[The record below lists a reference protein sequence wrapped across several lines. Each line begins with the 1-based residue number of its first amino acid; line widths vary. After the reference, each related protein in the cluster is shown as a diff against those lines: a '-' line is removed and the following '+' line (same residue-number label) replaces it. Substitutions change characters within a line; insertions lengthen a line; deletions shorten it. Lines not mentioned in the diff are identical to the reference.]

1 MLREGAEV
9 EVAVIDATE
18 IGIERP
24 KKNSESGESEKNK
37 GHTITVG
44 SS

>member
-1 MLREGAEV
+1 MINKALEV

-24 KKNSESGESEKNK
+24 KKNSESDIAGRKRD
-37 GHTITVG
+37 IQ
-44 SS
+44 

>member
-1 MLREGAEV
+1 MINKALEV

-24 KKNSESGESEKNK
+24 KKNSESGESEKNNR
-37 GHTITVG
+37 HTITVG